1 MGGSPYPPG
10 PRSPRSIPSGG
21 VAVTT
26 GYQPDP
32 GASTARPP
40 SEVRERLLVVD
51 DDQDV
56 RDSLRRALGYAGY
69 SVTTAA
75 NGAEALAAV
84 AQAPVDL
91 IILDVLMPMLNGL
104 DTCRALRGRGDATPV
119 LVLTA
124 RDAIDDRVAGL
135 EAGADDYLVKPFAL
149 RELLARVNA
158 LLRRARPPR
167 DLLGYADLTLDL
179 TSRTVTR
186 ATAPVTLTKIE
197 FSLLELLVRN
207 AEQVLSYE
215 VITDRVWGYGEAPAS
230 NALQVFVA
238 LLRRKLEADG
248 LPRLVHNVRGVGYVL
263 RAGG

>member
-1 MGGSPYPPG
+1 M
-10 PRSPRSIPSGG
+10 
-21 VAVTT
+21 
-26 GYQPDP
+26 
-32 GASTARPP
+32 
-40 SEVRERLLVVD
+40 D
-51 DDQDV
+51 DDRDV

-69 SVTTAA
+69 AVATATD
-75 NGAEALAAV
+75 GAEALATV
-84 AQAPVDL
+84 AHAPVDL

-124 RDAIDDRVAGL
+124 RDAVDDRVAGL

-158 LLRRARPPR
+158 LLRRTKPVR

-179 TSRTVTR
+179 TSHTVTR
-186 ATAPVTLTKIE
+186 SGAQVALTKIE
-197 FSLLELLVRN
+197 FALLELLVRN

-248 LPRLVHNVRGVGYVL
+248 LPRLVHNVRGVGYVV
-263 RAGG
+263 RAGA